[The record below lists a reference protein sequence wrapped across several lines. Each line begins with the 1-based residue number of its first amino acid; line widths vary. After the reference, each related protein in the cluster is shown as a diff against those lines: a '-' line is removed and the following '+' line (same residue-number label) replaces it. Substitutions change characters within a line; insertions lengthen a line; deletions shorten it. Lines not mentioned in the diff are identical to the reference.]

1 LANLQTL
8 TSQRNFNM
16 SIFKIIVKNPIS
28 QAAIFKLYK
37 ILGTSISEIK
47 KRIGS
52 GEPIFDNEIFGNDYK
67 EKSTI
72 LRKIIAMS
80 ADGLIS
86 IEIIIES
93 LEKDKDLDSTVN
105 AVISR
110 EVLKN
115 ILDSADSESERF

>member
-1 LANLQTL
+1 
-8 TSQRNFNM
+8 M

-28 QAAIFKLYK
+28 QETAFKLYK
-37 ILGTSISEIK
+37 ILGISISEIK
-47 KRIGS
+47 KRVNLE
-52 GEPIFDNEIFGNDYK
+52 EPIFDDEIFGNNYE
-67 EKSTI
+67 EKSAA

-80 ADGLIS
+80 ADDLIN
-86 IEIIIES
+86 IEIMIES
-93 LEKDKDLDSTVN
+93 LEKDKELNSTIN